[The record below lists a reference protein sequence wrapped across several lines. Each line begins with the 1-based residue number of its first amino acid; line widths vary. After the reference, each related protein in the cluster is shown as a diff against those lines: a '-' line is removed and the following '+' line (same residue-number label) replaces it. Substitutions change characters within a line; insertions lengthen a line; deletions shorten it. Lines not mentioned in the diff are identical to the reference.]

1 VAVHAAPAIDI
12 NDAALLDESA
22 GDKLV
27 QRLDDPDVATS
38 LSLILDH
45 ADLLAMAVVAVDGFL
60 RRADV
65 IGESVAS
72 SFAEVR
78 QVAAANSQSGR
89 LPKIDVAALGDTVTR
104 LTSAAVDATPA
115 LDRLLH
121 SALIDPQTADFLALA
136 GDALLEG
143 KQAAEA
149 DPRGPKG
156 VFGLMRVAKDPDVA
170 RGLGFMIQVA
180 RAFGKRLDPKAQG
193 PTAARHSAP

>member
-1 VAVHAAPAIDI
+1 MAVHAAPAIGID
-12 NDAALLDESA
+12 DVEFLGESA

-27 QRLDDPDVATS
+27 QRLDDPQIATS

-45 ADLLAMAVVAVDGFL
+45 ADLLATAVVAIDGFL

-65 IGESVAS
+65 IGDSVAS

-78 QVAAANSQSGR
+78 QAAAGSRNR
-89 LPKIDVAALGDTVTR
+89 PLPTIDLAALSDTVTR
-104 LTSAAVDATPA
+104 LTAAAVEATPA

-121 SALIDPQTADFLALA
+121 SALIDPQTADFLAVA

-143 KQAAEA
+143 KLAAES

-156 VFGLMRVAKDPDVA
+156 VFALMRVAKDPDVS

-180 RAFGKRLDPKAQG
+180 RAFGKRLDPKARE
-193 PTAARHSAP
+193 AAGARYSAP